1 MNQTRREF
9 LVTTAV
15 AGVALSLPLDARAA
29 HAEREAVLFD
39 ARPDE
44 PRRSRSF
51 DDLRRLSGEEID
63 HA

>member
-15 AGVALSLPLDARAA
+15 AGVALSLPIDGKAVQ
-29 HAEREAVLFD
+29 AEPQPVLFD

-44 PRRSRSF
+44 PRRSRTF
-51 DDLRRLSGEEID
+51 DDLRDCHLMALEI
-63 HA
+63 